1 MEIWIEEILILSKA
15 RKLILENHIAI
26 EISKTNN
33 NSNIKGTVIQIEK
46 ALINDLLRVSK
57 VSWKFRFATVYNFAV
72 IFP

>member
-46 ALINDLLRVSK
+46 ALINGLLRVSK
-57 VSWKFRFATVYNFAV
+57 VSWKFGFATVYNFAV

>member
-1 MEIWIEEILILSKA
+1 MLILSKA

-57 VSWKFRFATVYNFAV
+57 VS
-72 IFP
+72 